1 MTGQIFES
9 GGGTEGNAV
18 DVPLSE
24 PGGKTRFIGRF
35 KVPTARK
42 LARAND
48 HKVDFIIAGTQKGG
62 TSALDAYLRLDPQIC
77 LPHKV
82 KEVHFFEA
90 DPLFDTGEPDYRL
103 YHAFFKPRSWHR
115 LVGEATPG
123 YMYCEDVPRRIH
135 AYNPDMKIILSLRN
149 PIDRAF
155 SHWNMNKKRGFEPLS
170 FGDAI
175 RGEEERTRATRNVE
189 Q

>member
-48 HKVDFIIAGTQKGG
+48 RKVDFIIAGTQKGG

-103 YHAFFKPRSWHR
+103 YHAFFNRGAGIALWAKRHQ
-115 LVGEATPG
+115 ATCIAKTCLAESTPT
-123 YMYCEDVPRRIH
+123 
-135 AYNPDMKIILSLRN
+135 
-149 PIDRAF
+149 
-155 SHWNMNKKRGFEPLS
+155 
-170 FGDAI
+170 I
-175 RGEEERTRATRNVE
+175 RT
-189 Q
+189 